1 MRSSEKRKYIT
12 RAAGVAILLTV
23 VMCINYAASLC
34 FDGVH
39 SADYYNYDINQLE
52 KENKEVDMI
61 IVGAS
66 QVYHACNPDV
76 ISQELGI
83 GEVIDCTTA
92 SAMFDG
98 QYYMLRDML
107 RRFHPEYVVVEMSWR
122 RFTDKSPGAKSRG
135 RLLMS
140 DRLRWKDKLDYG
152 VHCFDPE
159 QMLNLLLPMYRFG
172 GNVWGTSQLK
182 ENYLSK
188 KAIREGDWPDESERN
203 YRKNGFCWYY
213 KSVVPGSI
221 PAEEFY
227 YSDDNVE
234 EYEVKWARKIVE
246 LCKEWDVPVLWM
258 TVPTSIVELYDIQN
272 YQASPDFMTNL
283 AQELGIQYLNFS
295 LLKDRDKLLPEP
307 LFADRV
313 HLNGE
318 GSLVFSP
325 VFARI
330 VKSAFDGED
339 VSGLFYKNIDELKS
353 DIDRV
358 VACNGRVNHAEDGT
372 LQVEVKSLHNDAITP
387 EYRLVLKKKAE
398 LQAAKAAADGTD
410 DDGDEATNDAEDE
423 DKTDDDEFEVEV
435 TQLRA
440 WQEETT
446 FSVDPAEIPEGYLLC
461 LEARKKGQ
469 TEATAH
475 INGLTERYK
484 GS

>member
-1 MRSSEKRKYIT
+1 
-12 RAAGVAILLTV
+12 
-23 VMCINYAASLC
+23 
-34 FDGVH
+34 
-39 SADYYNYDINQLE
+39 
-52 KENKEVDMI
+52 
-61 IVGAS
+61 
-66 QVYHACNPDV
+66 
-76 ISQELGI
+76 
-83 GEVIDCTTA
+83 
-92 SAMFDG
+92 
-98 QYYMLRDML
+98 
-107 RRFHPEYVVVEMSWR
+107 
-122 RFTDKSPGAKSRG
+122 
-135 RLLMS
+135 
-140 DRLRWKDKLDYG
+140 
-152 VHCFDPE
+152 
-159 QMLNLLLPMYRFG
+159 
-172 GNVWGTSQLK
+172 
-182 ENYLSK
+182 
-188 KAIREGDWPDESERN
+188 
-203 YRKNGFCWYY
+203 
-213 KSVVPGSI
+213 
-221 PAEEFY
+221 
-227 YSDDNVE
+227 
-234 EYEVKWARKIVE
+234 
-246 LCKEWDVPVLWM
+246 
-258 TVPTSIVELYDIQN
+258 
-272 YQASPDFMTNL
+272 
-283 AQELGIQYLNFS
+283 
-295 LLKDRDKLLPEP
+295 

-330 VKSAFDGED
+330 IKSAFDGED
-339 VSGLFYKNIDELKS
+339 VSGLFYKNIDELKN

-398 LQAAKAAADGTD
+398 LQVAKAKAAADGTD